1 MSLKFTLSQR
11 RILFGICWIILSI
24 ASIVP
29 YYEQL
34 NRICLYVLLPL
45 AFLLSFIQSPRLKFN
60 KYFFGLIL
68 LYTWISFTALFAY
81 DTEVAIK
88 ELHKILGCIMITYI
102 ISNWAQHSKAI
113 PWLYGVYVLL
123 FLGAIY
129 YAVTSIL
136 MGDFSVIGVE
146 RVNDETLNTN
156 TIAYY
161 TFYLTFLTYMLGEI
175 IVHPLWH
182 RIFRIGFWVTFPVI
196 FIIAIATASMQV
208 GALILPFAGL
218 LLLARYWGTK
228 ENHKNWQRA
237 IFVVLIIAVIAYI
250 LPFIVQSVSETQL
263 GDRIDSGGSSEERMT
278 LLQESISIG
287 LSHLLVG
294 VGPGNFRL
302 FSTPQLFSHN
312 TYTELFAN
320 TGLLGMLLFIWL
332 QITFCW
338 TQWRR
343 WKAYRDPMYGL
354 FLIFGLYFALYQFIY
369 VFYADLWLMG
379 FWILVTNHSSTYYI
393 QKTR

>member
-1 MSLKFTLSQR
+1 MSLKFTISQR

-102 ISNWAQHSKAI
+102 ISNWAQRSKAI

-136 MGDFSVIGVE
+136 MGDFSVI
-146 RVNDETLNTN
+146 
-156 TIAYY
+156 
-161 TFYLTFLTYMLGEI
+161 
-175 IVHPLWH
+175 
-182 RIFRIGFWVTFPVI
+182 
-196 FIIAIATASMQV
+196 
-208 GALILPFAGL
+208 
-218 LLLARYWGTK
+218 
-228 ENHKNWQRA
+228 
-237 IFVVLIIAVIAYI
+237 
-250 LPFIVQSVSETQL
+250 
-263 GDRIDSGGSSEERMT
+263 
-278 LLQESISIG
+278 
-287 LSHLLVG
+287 
-294 VGPGNFRL
+294 
-302 FSTPQLFSHN
+302 
-312 TYTELFAN
+312 
-320 TGLLGMLLFIWL
+320 
-332 QITFCW
+332 
-338 TQWRR
+338 
-343 WKAYRDPMYGL
+343 
-354 FLIFGLYFALYQFIY
+354 
-369 VFYADLWLMG
+369 
-379 FWILVTNHSSTYYI
+379 
-393 QKTR
+393 